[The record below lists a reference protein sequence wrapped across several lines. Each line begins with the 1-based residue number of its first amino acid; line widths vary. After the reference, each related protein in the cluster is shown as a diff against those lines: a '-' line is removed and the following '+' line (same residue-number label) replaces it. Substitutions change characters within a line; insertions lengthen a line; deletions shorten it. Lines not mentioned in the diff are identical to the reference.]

1 MKYHGKELTKFKSDN
16 NVAFNPSK
24 DMIVWDDEE
33 SKYHETKVLAYVPDL
48 SYPVITWTGTP
59 YRFCA
64 EIPKMTN
71 WDIYA
76 KRNGITTSLDTAL
89 DVFRHRGPAC
99 IFCPAMK
106 PCMRQNRKILDC
118 ADTFKAWAT
127 AEYKETK

>member
-1 MKYHGKELTKFKSDN
+1 MKYKGIELTEFKSDE
-16 NVAFNPSK
+16 NVAFNPPK

-33 SKYHETKVLAYVPDL
+33 GEYREKKVSAYLPGII
-48 SYPVITWTGTP
+48 YPVITWTGTP
-59 YRFCA
+59 YQFCA

-76 KRNGITTSLDTAL
+76 KRNGIITSLDTAL
-89 DVFRHRGPAC
+89 DVFNKRGLAC

-106 PCMRQNRKILDC
+106 SCMRQNRKIFDC
-118 ADTFKAWAT
+118 VDTFKAWAT

>member
-1 MKYHGKELTKFKSDN
+1 MKYNGKELTKFKSNN

-33 SKYHETKVLAYVPDL
+33 SKYHETKVLAYAPAL
-48 SYPVITWTGTP
+48 GYPVITWTGTR

-76 KRNGITTSLDTAL
+76 KQNGITTSLDTAL
-89 DVFRHRGPAC
+89 DVFHQRGPTC
-99 IFCPAMK
+99 IFCPAINFCRHSERSCPLNFEK
-106 PCMRQNRKILDC
+106 
-118 ADTFKAWAT
+118 WAT